1 MALPLSTPTSR
12 RRAIVASS
20 LGTIFEWY
28 DFFLYGALA
37 VLLGKLFF
45 PSGNET
51 AAFLSSLATFGA
63 GFVVRPFGAVVFGRL
78 GDLVGRKHTFLLT
91 IVIMGVSTALVGL
104 LPTYS
109 QIGMAAPILLVTLRL
124 AQGLSLG
131 GEYGGAAT
139 YVAEHAPAHR
149 RGFDTSWIQ
158 TTATLGFLLS
168 LVVILSTRLLLG
180 EAAFAVWGWRIPF
193 IVSTVLVVISVYIRL
208 KLRESPA
215 FAELKAEN
223 RTSATPLRDA
233 FGDPRNRRVLLTSLL
248 GITAGQGVVWYTSQ
262 FYALFFLQNT
272 LKVDAV
278 TSYLLIGAALVIGTP
293 FFVLFG
299 ALSDRIGRQ
308 RIMLAGMGLGA
319 ISFIPLFQA
328 LTHYTNPNYPAPY
341 NPALLN
347 APMVVVILS
356 ILMLYVALVYG
367 PIAAYLVEL
376 FPVRIRY
383 TSISLPYHLG
393 NGWFGGLLPL
403 IAASLVVKTGNIY
416 AGLYYPIAVCVMSM
430 VVSLLFLRRTSDRSV
445 AGGADL

>member
-1 MALPLSTPTSR
+1 MGQPGISRTSR

-37 VLLGKLFF
+37 LLLGKLFF
-45 PSGNET
+45 PPGNET

-91 IVIMGVSTALVGL
+91 IVIMGASTALVGL
-104 LPTYS
+104 LPTYK
-109 QIGMAAPILLVTLRL
+109 QIGIAAPILLVTLRM
-124 AQGLSLG
+124 AQGLALG

-139 YVAEHAPAHR
+139 YVAEHSAANR

-168 LVVILSTRLLLG
+168 LAVILSSRLLLG
-180 EAAFAVWGWRIPF
+180 EQTFASWGWRIPF
-193 IVSTVLVVISVYIRL
+193 LVSSLLVAISIYIRL
-208 KLRESPA
+208 KLKESPA

-223 RTSATPLRDA
+223 KTSATPLKDA
-233 FGDPRNRRVLLTSLL
+233 FGNWKNLKVLLTSLL
-248 GITAGQGVVWYTSQ
+248 GITAGQGVVWYTGQ

-278 TSYLLIGAALVIGTP
+278 TAYLLIGAALLIGTP
-293 FFVLFG
+293 FFVIFG

-308 RIMLAGMGLGA
+308 RIMLLGMGLGA
-319 ISFIPLFQA
+319 ISFIPLFKA
-328 LTHYTNPNYPAPY
+328 LTHFVNPAYPAPY

-347 APMVVVILS
+347 APMVVLILAT
-356 ILMLYVALVYG
+356 LMIYVALVYG
-367 PIAAYLVEL
+367 PIAAFLVEL
-376 FPVRIRY
+376 FPTEIRY

-416 AGLYYPIAVCVMSM
+416 AGLYYPIGVCIMSI
-430 VVSLLFLRRTSDRSV
+430 VVSVIFLRQKRIRH
-445 AGGADL
+445 

>member
-1 MALPLSTPTSR
+1 MGQPGISRTSR

-37 VLLGKLFF
+37 LLLGKLFF
-45 PSGNET
+45 PPGNET

-91 IVIMGVSTALVGL
+91 IVIMGASTALVGL
-104 LPTYS
+104 LPTYK
-109 QIGMAAPILLVTLRL
+109 QIGIAAPILLVTLRM
-124 AQGLSLG
+124 AQGLALG

-139 YVAEHAPAHR
+139 YVAEHSPANR

-168 LVVILSTRLLLG
+168 LAVILSSRLLLG
-180 EAAFAVWGWRIPF
+180 EQTFASWGWRIPF
-193 IVSTVLVVISVYIRL
+193 LVSSLLVAISIYIRL
-208 KLRESPA
+208 KLKESPA

-223 RTSATPLRDA
+223 KTSATPLKDA
-233 FGDPRNRRVLLTSLL
+233 FGNWKNLKVLLTSLL
-248 GITAGQGVVWYTSQ
+248 GITAGQGVVWYTGQ

-278 TSYLLIGAALVIGTP
+278 TAYLLIGAALLIGTP
-293 FFVLFG
+293 FFVIFG

-308 RIMLAGMGLGA
+308 RIMLLGMGLGA
-319 ISFIPLFQA
+319 ISFIPLFKA
-328 LTHYTNPNYPAPY
+328 LTHFVNPAYPAPY

-347 APMVVVILS
+347 APMVVLILAT
-356 ILMLYVALVYG
+356 LMIYVALVYG
-367 PIAAYLVEL
+367 PIAAFLVEL
-376 FPVRIRY
+376 FPTEIRY

-416 AGLYYPIAVCVMSM
+416 AGLYYPIGVCIMSI
-430 VVSLLFLRRTSDRSV
+430 VVSVIFLRQKRIRH
-445 AGGADL
+445 

>member
-1 MALPLSTPTSR
+1 MGQPGISRTSR

-37 VLLGKLFF
+37 LLLGKLFF
-45 PSGNET
+45 PPGNET

-91 IVIMGVSTALVGL
+91 IVIMGASTALVGL
-104 LPTYS
+104 LPTYK
-109 QIGMAAPILLVTLRL
+109 QIGMAAPILLVTLRM
-124 AQGLSLG
+124 AQGLALG

-139 YVAEHAPAHR
+139 YVAEHSPANR

-168 LVVILSTRLLLG
+168 LAVILSSRLLLG
-180 EAAFAVWGWRIPF
+180 EQTFASWGWRIPF
-193 IVSTVLVVISVYIRL
+193 LVSSLLVAISIYIRL
-208 KLRESPA
+208 KLKESPA

-223 RTSATPLRDA
+223 KTSATPLKDA
-233 FGDPRNRRVLLTSLL
+233 FGNWKNLKVLLTSLL
-248 GITAGQGVVWYTSQ
+248 GITAGQGVVWYTGQ

-278 TSYLLIGAALVIGTP
+278 TAYLLIGAALLIGTP
-293 FFVLFG
+293 FFVIFG

-308 RIMLAGMGLGA
+308 RIMLLGMGLGA
-319 ISFIPLFQA
+319 ISFIPLFKA
-328 LTHYTNPNYPAPY
+328 LTHFVNPAYPAPY

-347 APMVVVILS
+347 APMVVLILAT
-356 ILMLYVALVYG
+356 LMIYVALVYG
-367 PIAAYLVEL
+367 PIAAFLVEL
-376 FPVRIRY
+376 FPTEIRY

-416 AGLYYPIAVCVMSM
+416 AGLYYPIGVCIMSI
-430 VVSLLFLRRTSDRSV
+430 VVSVIFLRQKRIRH
-445 AGGADL
+445 